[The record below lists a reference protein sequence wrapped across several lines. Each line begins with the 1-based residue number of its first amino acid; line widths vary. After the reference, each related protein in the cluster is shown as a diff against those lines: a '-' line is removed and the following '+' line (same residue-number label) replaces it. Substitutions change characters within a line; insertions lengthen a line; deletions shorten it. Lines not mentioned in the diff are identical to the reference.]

1 MVDGVFISSGSRH
14 TAFSGHQN
22 PAESNHKGHEVREP
36 RQEVQRI
43 DVADMLVALGKIYH
57 ALR

>member
-1 MVDGVFISSGSRH
+1 MVHGAFISSGSWYTLGR
-14 TAFSGHQN
+14 GHQN
-22 PAESNHKGHEVREP
+22 PVEPDHKSHEVREP

-57 ALR
+57 VLR

>member
-1 MVDGVFISSGSRH
+1 MVVDAFVSSGSWYTLGR
-14 TAFSGHQN
+14 GHQN
-22 PAESNHKGHEVREP
+22 PVESDHKGHEVREP

-43 DVADMLVALGKIYH
+43 DVADMLVALGKFYH